1 MTYPRLEKQFHN
13 PCPWLHN
20 NLLKTLE
27 NTRHRR
33 KLSTSDARHTRCN
46 MARTFVRTISTTCE
60 KKRQLN
66 IKLYAIAHHALST
79 RLFQRSG
86 PTATRKDRFLNFVLA
101 VESRGGGGTRYI
113 PGWGGAARPLI
124 PWPCLRQISL
134 IFLPCL
140 RQNSDFWY
148 PV

>member
-46 MARTFVRTISTTCE
+46 MARTFVRTISITCE

-66 IKLYAIAHHALST
+66 IQSYARAHHALWLST

-86 PTATRKDRFLNFVLA
+86 PTATRNRFLNFALA
-101 VESRGGGGTRYI
+101 RFFKQECKNRLAPFQVALVSKMINSHIWPLTFLRFIES
-113 PGWGGAARPLI
+113 
-124 PWPCLRQISL
+124 SL
-134 IFLPCL
+134 TS
-140 RQNSDFWY
+140 Q
-148 PV
+148 

>member
-66 IKLYAIAHHALST
+66 IKLYAMAHHALST

-86 PTATRKDRFLNFVLA
+86 PMATRKDRFLNFVLA
-101 VESRGGGGTRYI
+101 VESRGVLDISLGGE
-113 PGWGGAARPLI
+113 ARPG
-124 PWPCLRQISL
+124 PS
-134 IFLPCL
+134 
-140 RQNSDFWY
+140 Y
-148 PV
+148 PDPV